1 MPGVHAELNCE
12 QSKFDTT
19 SRLNELSVSRWT
31 CPVKLLHHLAC
42 ETLPSEYDRAKSR
55 LKSRIEEMRI
65 AAAIEGACLAP
76 TSAPPAADRVCESTL
91 RSSPSPQPLADLYH
105 PEGSRKRQA
114 GRATAGSQDA
124 DTEQD

>member
-76 TSAPPAADRVCESTL
+76 TSAPPAADRVCESTPPHNL
-91 RSSPSPQPLADLYH
+91 LQTCTTPRGVANA
-105 PEGSRKRQA
+105 RQA
-114 GRATAGSQDA
+114 GPPPAHKTQTRSRIDPV
-124 DTEQD
+124 